1 MQLCALYKE
10 RLYVLLHLEHGH
22 TLLDATGP
30 ARARARLGHGL
41 GTVYGLG
48 YTPKRCWRS
57 DPDVYTL
64 QLSKRSSLEARR
76 TMRTALARA

>member
-1 MQLCALYKE
+1 
-10 RLYVLLHLEHGH
+10 VSV
-22 TLLDATGP
+22 
-30 ARARARLGHGL
+30 ARLGSGE
-41 GTVYGLG
+41 YGLG

>member
-10 RLYVLLHLEHGH
+10 RLYVLLHLG
-22 TLLDATGP
+22 TRYSDATGS
-30 ARARARLGHGL
+30 AVSVARLGSGE
-41 GTVYGLG
+41 YGLG